1 MPMKSLLVLAVS
13 LFAAQGAFAACEPA
27 PPIKQKLSVGESSL
41 RSATFRVMCERLN
54 GDLVDS
60 NDTELKSR
68 LVIPKRVKDPDIN
81 LSEDYR
87 GFLRNSSKYRF
98 VVNTII
104 EPSGQVSWVNVLTAS
119 GHPRLDRAV
128 LAFLS
133 KSRYQQP
140 VTFDGNAVRA
150 FHTQTFTFVP

>member
-1 MPMKSLLVLAVS
+1 MKSLLALAVS
-13 LFAAQGAFAACEPA
+13 LFAAHGAFAACEPA
-27 PPIKQKLSVGESSL
+27 SAIKQKLSVGESSL
-41 RSATFRVMCERLN
+41 RSATFRELCERLN

-60 NDTELKSR
+60 NDRQLKSR
-68 LVIPKRVKDPDIN
+68 LVIPKRVRDPDIN

-87 GFLRNSSKYRF
+87 GLLRNSGNYRF

-104 EPSGQVSWVNVLTAS
+104 EPSGQVSWVNILTAS
-119 GHPRLDRAV
+119 GHPRVDRAV
-128 LAFLS
+128 VAFLS
-133 KSRYQQP
+133 KSRYRQP